1 MKRRKRRLVQT
12 YSAFGFLLQ
21 MELMKQKFKLI
32 PSKFVMKQGKD
43 RLLSIYRTQ
52 NFEVDNK
59 SWKKGFIFRVYVAK
73 VEKQVLK

>member
-1 MKRRKRRLVQT
+1 
-12 YSAFGFLLQ
+12 
-21 MELMKQKFKLI
+21 
-32 PSKFVMKQGKD
+32 MKQGKD